1 MRVLLVGA
9 GGVGGSIALIAARRD
24 FFESMVV
31 ADFDAARAAQVV
43 ASAADPR
50 FVAARVDASDPVAVA
65 ALLAEHRCDVLMN
78 ATDPR
83 FVMPLFRAAL
93 DGGANYLDMAMS
105 LSKPHPTEP
114 YAQTGVKLGDEQFD
128 MADDWVSGG

>member
-24 FFESMVV
+24 FFQAMVV
-31 ADFDAARAAQVV
+31 ADYDAARAAQVV
-43 ASAADPR
+43 ASTANSR
-50 FVAARVDASDPVAVA
+50 FVAARVDASDPAAVA
-65 ALLAEHRCDVLMN
+65 ALLKEHRCDVLMN

-93 DGGANYLDMAMS
+93 DGGANYLDMATS
-105 LSKPHPTEP
+105 LSQPHPTEP
-114 YAQTGVKLGDEQFD
+114 HEKTGVKLG
-128 MADDWVSGG
+128 